1 MWRQPDPR
9 RRSGTLEGDMAVLP
23 LVFDAP
29 TRALPPRHLA
39 DLDPAE
45 RRAAV
50 VAAGLPAFRADQLS
64 RHYFD
69 RLESEPAAMTDLPS
83 TARSRLGDALL
94 PALLTEVRRRE
105 TDGGSTRKTLWRLHD
120 GTPVETVLMRYP
132 ARRDQAERTTVC
144 VSSQAGC
151 GMGCPFCATGQ
162 GGLTRNLSSA
172 EIVEQVR
179 SAARTMAR
187 GELPGGPGRVSNVVF
202 MGMGEPLANY
212 PRVVAALHRLVDF
225 TAGRIRALATLDHR
239 LDSRI
244 GARDRSLG
252 GRGARCDAGGL
263 AARARRRTPRHPGAG
278 EHPMADRRGAA
289 RGRRVRRRGPGDGT
303 RSSTR

>member
-105 TDGGSTRKTLWRLHD
+105 TDAGSTRKTLWRLHD
-120 GTPVETVLMRYP
+120 GTSVESVLMRYP

-179 SAARTMAR
+179 LAARTMAR
-187 GELPGGPGRVSNVVF
+187 GELPGGPGRAV
-202 MGMGEPLANY
+202 E
-212 PRVVAALHRLVDF
+212 
-225 TAGRIRALATLDHR
+225 
-239 LDSRI
+239 
-244 GARDRSLG
+244 
-252 GRGARCDAGGL
+252 RGVHGHG
-263 AARARRRTPRHPGAG
+263 
-278 EHPMADRRGAA
+278 
-289 RGRRVRRRGPGDGT
+289 
-303 RSSTR
+303 